1 MRRIALF
8 LAVAGA
14 ACAQSASVAGDVK
27 LTYQQVKGYILK
39 AADLMSEENYSFKPT
54 PEVRSFGQLL
64 GHIADAQYAFCASA
78 MGAAP
83 EPRGI
88 EKSKTSKADLT
99 AALKEA
105 FAYCDGA
112 YEKMTDA
119 NASETV
125 KLFGRDRTRAGALAF
140 NNAHD
145 YEHYGNIVT
154 YMRLK
159 GMVPPSTPTGGR
171 R

>member
-1 MRRIALF
+1 MRQIAL
-8 LAVAGA
+8 LAVCA
-14 ACAQSASVAGDVK
+14 AAAYAQGSSVAGDVRM
-27 LTYQQVKGYILK
+27 TYQQVKGYILK
-39 AADLMSEENYSFKPT
+39 SADKMPEEHYSFKPT
-54 PEVRSFGQLL
+54 PEVRSFAQLL

-78 MGAAP
+78 MGDKP

-88 EKSKTSKADLT
+88 EKSKSTKAELT

-112 YEKMTDA
+112 YDKMTDA
-119 NASETV
+119 NAGEAI

-154 YMRLK
+154 YMRIK
-159 GMVPPSTPTGGR
+159 GLVPPSSEGR

>member
-1 MRRIALF
+1 MRRMALF
-8 LAVAGA
+8 LAMAGA
-14 ACAQSASVAGDVK
+14 ACAQGTSVAGDVK

-39 AADLMSEENYSFKPT
+39 AADMMSEENYSFKPT
-54 PEVRSFGQLL
+54 PDVRSFGQLV
-64 GHIADAQYAFCASA
+64 GHIADAQYAFCSSALGDDPKA
-78 MGAAP
+78 MGV
-83 EPRGI
+83 
-88 EKSKTSKADLT
+88 EKSKTSKTDLT

-105 FAYCDGA
+105 FTYCDGA
-112 YEKMTDA
+112 YEKMTDD
-119 NASETV
+119 NAGEAV
-125 KLFGRDRTRAGALAF
+125 KLFGRSRTRAGALAF

>member
-1 MRRIALF
+1 MRQVAL
-8 LAVAGA
+8 LAAFA
-14 ACAQSASVAGDVK
+14 AAAYAQSSSVAADVK
-27 LTYQQVKGYILK
+27 MTYQQVKGYILK
-39 AADLMSEENYSFKPT
+39 SADKMPEEHYSFKPV

-64 GHIADAQYAFCASA
+64 GHIADAQYAFCGSA
-78 MGAAP
+78 TGAKP

-88 EKSKTSKADLT
+88 EKSKTTKAELT

-105 FAYCDGA
+105 FAYCDEA
-112 YEKMTDA
+112 YNQMTDA
-119 NASETV
+119 NAGEAV

-145 YEHYGNIVT
+145 YEHYGNLVT
-154 YMRLK
+154 YMRMK
-159 GMVPPSTPTGGR
+159 GLVPPSSEGR